1 MARLKRISSLKK
13 EIRVWS
19 SSILN
24 KNFELND
31 KKIYLNENKET
42 ITGTITNFLSLSSK
56 KVIGLAMIKKNY
68 LNQLEYF
75 FNEELGSI
83 KVEKSI
89 GSAFF

>member
-1 MARLKRISSLKK
+1 MARLKRISSLKQ

-24 KNFELND
+24 KNCELND
-31 KKIYLNENKET
+31 KKIYLSENKEI
-42 ITGTITNFLSLSSK
+42 ITGNITTFLSLSSK

-68 LNQLEYF
+68 LNQLENF